1 MKQELLRVG
10 EAAKVLNVSRWTI
23 YRWVEEDRLKATKIG
38 KGSLRIFRDSIE
50 ALVEHNRK
58 IRKLP
63 FLLFSSSIPLLHVV
77 PQSSSCSLFS
87 FSLDTR
93 ILHSGKTPIS
103 PCIVF
108 LQASTDTFLKSLQK
122 RLRKMTN
129 SLDKD

>member
-58 IRKLP
+58 DKWNL
-63 FLLFSSSIPLLHVV
+63 
-77 PQSSSCSLFS
+77 
-87 FSLDTR
+87 
-93 ILHSGKTPIS
+93 IL
-103 PCIVF
+103 
-108 LQASTDTFLKSLQK
+108 TDIAKP
-122 RLRKMTN
+122 
-129 SLDKD
+129 